1 MAEGSPIDA
10 SAFDDALHV
19 AEGWLT
25 ANRDA
30 VNAINVY
37 PVPDGDT
44 GTNMLLTH
52 RAALDAA
59 GASLPGGI
67 GDYARALAEGA
78 LLGARGNSGVILSQM
93 LRGVAEEL
101 TDHPAVDVNGLCQAL
116 VGAARAADEAVGD
129 PVEGTMLT
137 VMRDAARAA
146 AASAERGDE
155 LAAALDSAVGEAEAS
170 LARTPELLPRLREA
184 GVVDAGGMG
193 IAVLLR
199 GLHSGL
205 TGTPLPPPPE
215 TPVGEVELG
224 GVAHEGH
231 GYCTEY
237 VVRGTE
243 LDRGALERA
252 LVEAGGASLLVVGD
266 ASALH
271 IHAHVDDPGPAISAG
286 ARVGDLDAVKVEN
299 MQAQHE
305 RWAAGHRDAGDP
317 LRPSEAEAAPPRLG
331 LVAVAAGPGLAAAFR
346 ELGASAIVEG
356 GPTLNPSAG
365 ELLDAARGA
374 GREHVFVLPNDSN
387 VLLAAQQAASQE
399 PDLVTVIPARSTPA
413 GLSAALGYQ
422 PEGEPSEVLAQ
433 MTAQLADVRAVEVTR
448 SVRDVTLDGVT
459 AETGDA
465 IALVDGRLV
474 ARADSLEEALLAGI
488 GPLAAGAEVVTI
500 YLGDGVRA
508 RSAEAVKRLVVDAH
522 SHLEVDVFS
531 GGQPHYPYLASV
543 E

>member
-1 MAEGSPIDA
+1 MGEGGPIDA
-10 SAFDDALHV
+10 SAFDAALRV
-19 AEGWLT
+19 AEGWLA

-59 GASLPGGI
+59 SAASTGGI
-67 GDYARALAEGA
+67 GDYAQALAEGA

-93 LRGVAEEL
+93 LRGIAEGL
-101 TDHPAVDVNGLCQAL
+101 AGRAAVDVHGLCHAL
-116 VGAARAADEAVGD
+116 VEASRAADEAIGD

-137 VMRDAARAA
+137 VMRDAARAGA
-146 AASAERGDE
+146 AEASGDD
-155 LAAALDSAVGEAEAS
+155 LSAALGSVVSEAEAS
-170 LARTPELLPRLREA
+170 LERTPELLPRLREA

-193 IAVLLR
+193 VAVLLR

-205 TGTPLPPPPE
+205 TGVPLPEAPQA
-215 TPVGEVELG
+215 PVGEVELS
-224 GVAHEGH
+224 GVEHEGH

-237 VVRGTE
+237 VVRGAS
-243 LDRGALERA
+243 LDRAALERA
-252 LVEAGGASLLVVGD
+252 LVAVGGESLLVVGD
-266 ASALH
+266 ARALH
-271 IHAHVDDPGPAISAG
+271 VHAHVDDPGPAISAG
-286 ARVGDLDAVKVEN
+286 AQAGALEAVKVEN

-305 RWAAGHRDAGDP
+305 EWAAGHRDADAPPGPAGQD
-317 LRPSEAEAAPPRLG
+317 AEPPRLG

-356 GPTLNPSAG
+356 GPTFNPSAG
-365 ELLDAARGA
+365 ELLEAARRA
-374 GREHVFVLPNDSN
+374 GREHVFLLPNDSN
-387 VLLAAQQAASQE
+387 VLLAAEQAASQE
-399 PDLVTVIPARSTPA
+399 PELVTVIPARSTPA

-422 PEGEPSEVLAQ
+422 PEGEPSEVRSQ
-433 MTAQLADVRAVEVTR
+433 MTAQLADVRSVEVTR
-448 SVRDVTLDGVT
+448 AVRDTAIDGMDV
-459 AETGDA
+459 AAGDA

-474 ARADSLEEALLAGI
+474 ARADSLEEALLAAI
-488 GPLAAGAEVVTI
+488 GPLAAEAEVVTI
-500 YLGDGVRA
+500 YLGEQADA
-508 RSAEAVKRLVVDAH
+508 RSAEAVSRLVTDAH
-522 SHLEVDVFS
+522 DHLEVDVFP

>member
-1 MAEGSPIDA
+1 MGQGGTIDA
-10 SAFDDALHV
+10 SAFDAALHV

-59 GASLPGGI
+59 EAAAGSGI
-67 GDYARALAEGA
+67 GDYSRALAEGA
-78 LLGARGNSGVILSQM
+78 LLGARGNSGVIFSQM
-93 LRGVAEEL
+93 LRGIAEEFAG
-101 TDHPAVDVNGLCQAL
+101 HHAVEVHRLCSAL
-116 VGAARAADEAVGD
+116 VGAARAADEAVGE

-137 VMRDAARAA
+137 VMRDAARAGA
-146 AASAERGDE
+146 TSAERDGE
-155 LAAALDSAVGEAEAS
+155 LSAALDSVVSEAEAS
-170 LARTPELLPRLREA
+170 LERTPELLPRLREA

-193 IAVLLR
+193 IAVLLQ
-199 GLHSGL
+199 GLRSGL
-205 TGTPLPPPPE
+205 TGAPLPPPP
-215 TPVGEVELG
+215 PAPIGEVELT

-237 VVRGTE
+237 VVRGAS

-252 LVEAGGASLLVVGD
+252 LGAVGGESLLVVGD
-266 ASALH
+266 ARALH
-271 IHAHVDDPGPAISAG
+271 VHAHVEDPGPAISAG
-286 ARVGDLDAVKVEN
+286 AQAGALEAVKVEN
-299 MQAQHE
+299 MQAQHDE
-305 RWAAGHRDAGDP
+305 WAAGHRGGG
-317 LRPSEAEAAPPRLG
+317 EPPRLG

-346 ELGASAIVEG
+346 DLGASAIVEG
-356 GPTLNPSAG
+356 GPTFNPSAG
-365 ELLDAARGA
+365 ELLETARRA
-374 GREHVFVLPNDSN
+374 GLEHVFLLPNDSN
-387 VLLAAQQAASQE
+387 VLLAAEQAASQE
-399 PDLVTVIPARSTPA
+399 PDLITVIPARSTPA

-422 PEGEPSEVLAQ
+422 PDGEPAEVLAQ

-448 SVRDVTLDGVT
+448 AVRDTTIDGIDV
-459 AETGDA
+459 ETGDA

-474 ARADSLEEALLAGI
+474 ARAESLEEALLAAL

-500 YLGDGVRA
+500 YLGGGTDPG
-508 RSAEAVKRLVVDAH
+508 SGEAVKRLIVDAH
-522 SHLEVDVFS
+522 SDLEVDVLA